1 MEGSSLAFFGKNP
14 DLCNCEWSL
23 DPVGPQ
29 ICLKEQPCSKV
40 LWGTCHVGWGQAI
53 EEVDLWLIMWT
64 LLISAAE
71 QHIASVVIQFQEMR
85 DHVIPAQ
92 DSWAGLMTTCFALC
106 SDLCLMTDPPHKSR
120 MTWFIATLLSLLPCG
135 RGTEDCLLFMQTE
148 LSRDFSTPL
157 LLRKP
162 KGD

>member
-1 MEGSSLAFFGKNP
+1 MRA
-14 DLCNCEWSL
+14 
-23 DPVGPQ
+23 
-29 ICLKEQPCSKV
+29 V
-40 LWGTCHVGWGQAI
+40 LI
-53 EEVDLWLIMWT
+53 RE
-64 LLISAAE
+64 AE

-92 DSWAGLMTTCFALC
+92 GSWAGLTITCFDIC

-135 RGTEDCLLFMQTE
+135 IGTEDCLLFIQTE
-148 LSRDFSTPL
+148 LSCDFSTPL

>member
-53 EEVDLWLIMWT
+53 EEVDLWLITWT
-64 LLISAAE
+64 LLISEAE

-85 DHVIPAQ
+85 DHVIPAE

-106 SDLCLMTDPPHKSR
+106 SDLFNDWSTSQVPHDVVYCHSPFSSSLWER
-120 MTWFIATLLSLLPCG
+120 DRGLFIIYANRT
-135 RGTEDCLLFMQTE
+135 
-148 LSRDFSTPL
+148 
-157 LLRKP
+157 
-162 KGD
+162 